1 MDHRPANGW
10 SQGAAGKTAP
20 ANHIYFM
27 QTFWAWLSQFRL
39 IETYYGLDPQEY
51 NALFDEQLEQVLA
64 RTSDP
69 AHRRALEGMKGIR
82 WMSYIAASVRNA
94 GFRDQREIQERA
106 HDVAVKL
113 LTGTL
118 FTGFDEKV
126 SGPFDRRFK
135 NSVGNA
141 VRNMAELVRNRKR
154 LLPTVPIQ
162 DVEPASMPPEED
174 DCGEKVIRDFR
185 RLVKRQLGQLG
196 VAVLDVRLRGGETKS
211 LVGRPDL
218 GSPGK
223 WGVKRTVQQV
233 KELLGQYAASVGD
246 PGFLRD
252 IERAMEREQETVAR
266 RRTATARRQAV
277 GA

>member
-1 MDHRPANGW
+1 
-10 SQGAAGKTAP
+10 
-20 ANHIYFM
+20 
-27 QTFWAWLSQFRL
+27 LSQFRL